1 MYEMCINQPHY
12 IQQTLE
18 IKKGAIHLSNQFK
31 WRWSKVLIT
40 VLTAIFSMTALSYN
54 MTSVSATNTYTAHC
68 TSTPKDSAVEQAFPG
83 HLILIDAGHG
93 GIDGG
98 TSFEDI
104 LEKDINLDI
113 AKRLYLL
120 LRSQGFD
127 AVLNRT
133 GDYALSEDNH
143 WSRTRSRHMRDL
155 AQRQELSDEIQP
167 SLVVSLHVNWG
178 KNKSKGGPLVL
189 HQDEG
194 RSVLLAYTI
203 QNALNQYYGTRT
215 IPIVGKPFYLL
226 NQNKVPSVIVEMGY
240 ISNEKDRLNMTKPSG
255 KKELAQCIASGLSAY
270 LMLQ

>member
-1 MYEMCINQPHY
+1 MSN
-12 IQQTLE
+12 
-18 IKKGAIHLSNQFK
+18 HLK
-31 WRWSKVLIT
+31 WRKILATI
-40 VLTAIFSMTALSYN
+40 LSTLFLSASLAYN
-54 MTSVSATNTYTAHC
+54 MTTVSAANKPIVNQG
-68 TSTPKDSAVEQAFPG
+68 TPDDSAVEQAFPG
-83 HLILIDAGHG
+83 QLILIDAGHG

-98 TSFEDI
+98 TSFENI

-120 LRSQGFD
+120 LRSQGYD

-155 AQRQELSDEIQP
+155 AQRQELSDEIEP
-167 SLVVSLHVNWG
+167 TVVVSLHVNWG

-203 QNALNQYYGTRT
+203 QNALNQYYGTKT
-215 IPIVGKPFYLL
+215 LPIVGKPFYLL

>member
-1 MYEMCINQPHY
+1 MSKIPRWR
-12 IQQTLE
+12 
-18 IKKGAIHLSNQFK
+18 S
-31 WRWSKVLIT
+31 RWSKVLIT
-40 VLTAIFSMTALSYN
+40 VLTAIFSVTVFSYN
-54 MTSVSATNTYTAHC
+54 ITLAAATGTNIIRPALTQVA
-68 TSTPKDSAVEQAFPG
+68 TPHDDSAVDQAFPG

-98 TSFEDI
+98 TSFENI

-113 AKRLYLL
+113 SKRLYLL
-120 LRSQGFD
+120 LRSQGYD

-155 AQRQELSDEIQP
+155 AQRQELSDEIEP
-167 SLVVSLHVNWG
+167 SVVVSLHVNWG

-215 IPIVGKPFYLL
+215 LPIVGKPFYLL
-226 NQNKVPSVIVEMGY
+226 NQNTVPSVIVEMGY